1 MIAIICAMDK
11 ELKFFVDAIED
22 KKETLILDYKFIQG
36 KINQKE
42 VVIVKCGIGKMASGI
57 VTTLLIEHFNP
68 QMIINSGI
76 AGGYSKELK
85 PLDIICV
92 NKVGCYDIDMRMDGT
107 VYGAFSN
114 EDRIIQLNED
124 ILNKTNYNVI
134 NGTVMSSDYF
144 ASNRTKLDIIFNTH
158 YKDVKVDA
166 VDMESYS
173 VAYLCKKYNK
183 RCVIIRAISDVVGMA
198 SQIDSYESFA
208 SKAAKCAFEL
218 IKKNLRNIRHFNV
231 FFKWE
236 AKYGKKNLYYNT
248 YLLC

>member
-11 ELKFFVDAIED
+11 ELKFFVDSIED
-22 KKETLILDYKFIQG
+22 IKETLILDYKFIQG

-76 AGGYSKELK
+76 AGGYSKDLK

-92 NKVGCYDIDMRMDGT
+92 TNVGCYDIDMRMDGT

-114 EDRIIQLNED
+114 EDRIIQLNEK
-124 ILNKTNYNVI
+124 ILNKLNYNVI
-134 NGTVMSSDYF
+134 YGTMMSSDYF

-158 YKDVKVDA
+158 YKDIKVDA

-218 IKKNLRNIRHFNV
+218 ILENFIN
-231 FFKWE
+231 
-236 AKYGKKNLYYNT
+236 
-248 YLLC
+248 